1 VSHRERIFLTG
12 FGTVSTLGA
21 TPEAPEFPAA
31 FAAAQANGPA
41 GSLRRIADFAP
52 ADYIPE
58 DEARRMDRFTQLG
71 YVAVQRALEHSRL
84 VVEDAHRER
93 IGIILN
99 TLFGPLESTVNF
111 LGKVIRDGAKK
122 APAAVFPNTV
132 YNAFTGKITI
142 GFGLHGTNSTVSG
155 CNALTYGIEMIRAG
169 VDDAL
174 VVGGCEELA
183 PTLVRGFERG
193 GHLGSNGTATSTL
206 ALGEGA
212 AALVIERE
220 SFARARGATLLAE
233 VLDFGHASAG
243 GEVCEPFPADSEALA
258 WAIEQALARSG
269 APASEVTLV
278 STAGNGMLAL
288 EAAEERALDGV
299 FGGRALARVATKRV
313 LGETLGPAAAFAAI
327 AAAGALASGGG
338 LALVN
343 AVELGGSV
351 SSLLLAP
358 AP

>member
-1 VSHRERIFLTG
+1 MSCSERIFLTG

-21 TPEAPEFPAA
+21 TPDALEFPAA
-31 FAAAQANGPA
+31 FAAARTHRSASA
-41 GSLRRIADFAP
+41 LRRIEDFAP

-99 TLFGPLESTVNF
+99 TCFGPLESTVSF

-142 GFGLHGTNSTVSG
+142 GFGFHGTNSTVSG
-155 CNALTYGIEMIRAG
+155 CNALTYGVEMIRAG
-169 VDDAL
+169 VDDAMI
-174 VVGGCEELA
+174 VGGCEELA
-183 PTLVRGFERG
+183 PTIVRGFEQRG
-193 GHLGSNGTATSTL
+193 YLGPSGTAAAGL

-220 SFARARGATLLAE
+220 GFARDRGATLLAE
-233 VLDFGHASAG
+233 VLDFGHANAVG
-243 GEVCEPFPADSEALA
+243 DVCDPFPADAEALC

-269 APASEVTLV
+269 AKARDVALV
-278 STAGNGMLAL
+278 STAGNGLAAL
-288 EAAEERALDGV
+288 AAAEERALDAV
-299 FGGRALARVATKRV
+299 FGGRRLGRVETKRV
-313 LGETLGPAAAFAAI
+313 LGETLGPAAGFAAI

-338 LALVN
+338 LVLVN
-343 AVELGGSV
+343 AVEFGGSL
-351 SSLLLAP
+351 SSILLAP
-358 AP
+358 AC